1 MFQTNI
7 VEKIKTHILY
17 SVTFLKK
24 NRAVYEIMWKN
35 VVERGRPQMKIW
47 RMRVA
52 CWIIKATDTHSEYV
66 VLVSFP
72 LQQQLSER
80 AGMLHYTNVACL
92 CCVTLTLS
100 FESLWLKFAISFP
113 LQALINTSSFL
124 LFVETRKRAVELL
137 LHLFI

>member
-1 MFQTNI
+1 
-7 VEKIKTHILY
+7 
-17 SVTFLKK
+17 
-24 NRAVYEIMWKN
+24 
-35 VVERGRPQMKIW
+35 MKIW